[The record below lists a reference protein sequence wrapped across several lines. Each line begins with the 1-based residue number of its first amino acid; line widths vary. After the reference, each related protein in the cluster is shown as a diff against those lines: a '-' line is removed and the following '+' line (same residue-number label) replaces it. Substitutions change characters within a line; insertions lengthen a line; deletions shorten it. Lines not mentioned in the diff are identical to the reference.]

1 MDESVKT
8 WEMASLAD
16 RLGVGEKERG
26 RGGEGEPSFTHLTLL
41 TLAYAFF
48 LYTG

>member
-16 RLGVGEKERG
+16 RLGGGKEEGKR
-26 RGGEGEPSFTHLTLL
+26 GEGEPFFTHLTLL